1 MKILAI
7 ETSSRAGSAA
17 LMEEDR
23 LIGESYLDGGLTHS
37 QTALPMAQQVLRLA
51 GTAWREVDA
60 FAVSVGPG
68 SFTGLRIGIATVK
81 GLADAQEKPCYGI
94 STLEG
99 LAWNLAGFAG
109 WICPVLD
116 ARCAQVYTALFQGGP
131 QGIHRLREDAALP
144 LDQAEEGLKNAELPV
159 FLVGDGAQMCYNRWK
174 EHLPQL
180 RLPAPALQYTR
191 AAAVALAAGLPGH
204 PPVEPQALAP
214 AYLRLPQAER
224 ELLARQAQIETRR

>member
-99 LAWNLAGFAG
+99 LAWT
-109 WICPVLD
+109 P
-116 ARCAQVYTALFQGGP
+116 
-131 QGIHRLREDAALP
+131 
-144 LDQAEEGLKNAELPV
+144 
-159 FLVGDGAQMCYNRWK
+159 
-174 EHLPQL
+174 
-180 RLPAPALQYTR
+180 
-191 AAAVALAAGLPGH
+191 
-204 PPVEPQALAP
+204 
-214 AYLRLPQAER
+214 
-224 ELLARQAQIETRR
+224 

>member
-37 QTALPMAQQVLRLA
+37 QTALPMVQQVLRLA

-116 ARCAQVYTALFQGGP
+116 ARCGQIYTALFYGDGERVLRRGEDLAMAAAQRLEELCALEGP
-131 QGIHRLREDAALP
+131 IW
-144 LDQAEEGLKNAELPV
+144 
-159 FLVGDGAQMCYNRWK
+159 LVGDGAKLCYDGWK
-174 EHLPQL
+174 S
-180 RLPAPALQYTR
+180 RLP
-191 AAAVALAAGLPGH
+191 GLR
-204 PPVEPQALAP
+204 LAP
-214 AYLRLPQAER
+214 AALRQQRASSLAAAALAGAAAPVPADQLAPVYLRRPQAER
-224 ELLARQAQIETRR
+224 ERLAKLQQEGAEL